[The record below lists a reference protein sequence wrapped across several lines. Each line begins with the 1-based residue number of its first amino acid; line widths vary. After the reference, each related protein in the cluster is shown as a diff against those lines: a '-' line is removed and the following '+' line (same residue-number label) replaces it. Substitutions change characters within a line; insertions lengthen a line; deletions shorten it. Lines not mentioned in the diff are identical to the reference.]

1 MKLFISLERYVQRLE
16 QDLFT
21 SLENIHCDVAKW
33 KIRLTQTR
41 YRTPAN
47 FDHPPPISLFHIH
60 NRLYYGRLIFR
71 RLIAMHEKARQD
83 RVLVERKIIHLLSN
97 LPKEFINIV
106 FNWVAEDVEDHDDKE
121 TIKNYQYQKYQHFYG
136 NEEWNVASI
145 FTCICV
151 CVSINKQFWKYSQF
165 IFSLLHIQ

>member
-1 MKLFISLERYVQRLE
+1 MKLFISLERFVQSLE

-47 FDHPPPISLFHIH
+47 FDDPPPLSLFHIH

-71 RLIAMHEKARQD
+71 RLMVMYEKAREEH
-83 RVLVERKIIHLLSN
+83 VLVERKITHLLSN
-97 LPKEFINIV
+97 LPKEFINILL
-106 FNWVAEDVEDHDDKE
+106 NWVAEDVEDHDDKE

-136 NEEWNVASI
+136 DEE
-145 FTCICV
+145 
-151 CVSINKQFWKYSQF
+151 
-165 IFSLLHIQ
+165 

>member
-1 MKLFISLERYVQRLE
+1 MQRLE

-60 NRLYYGRLIFR
+60 NRLHYGRLIFR
-71 RLIAMHEKARQD
+71 RLMAMHEKAKQD
-83 RVLVERKIIHLLSN
+83 HVLVERKIIHLLSN

-106 FNWVAEDVEDHDDKE
+106 FNWTVEDMEEQEDKE
-121 TIKNYQYQKYQHFYG
+121 AILFLNELKDQNFWP
-136 NEEWNVASI
+136 NEE
-145 FTCICV
+145 
-151 CVSINKQFWKYSQF
+151 
-165 IFSLLHIQ
+165 